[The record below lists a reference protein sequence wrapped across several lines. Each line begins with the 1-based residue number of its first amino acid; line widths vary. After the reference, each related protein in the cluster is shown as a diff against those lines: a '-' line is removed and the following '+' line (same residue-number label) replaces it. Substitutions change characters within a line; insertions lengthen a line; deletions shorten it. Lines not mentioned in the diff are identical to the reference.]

1 MISKQKEQ
9 AEIFRQLII
18 TGCMNV
24 GEAVAWAD
32 SIINMNANP
41 DEEIIAISLSS
52 SKPKVEVT
60 SLLHKVKGEYNSVD
74 VIRKSMV
81 KIQKVL
87 VKEPIR
93 GYEIA
98 KWLIQLA
105 ESGELPEK
113 EFNSEPYGILDSF
126 DLARNEIYGTE
137 QEAFSRLIIYIQE
150 QIDKISE

>member
-9 AEIFRQLII
+9 AEIFRHLLAAGFIKVEDVI
-18 TGCMNV
+18 S
-24 GEAVAWAD
+24 WAD
-32 SIINMNANP
+32 SIIVKEREP
-41 DEEIIAISLSS
+41 DFEIIEISLSS

-60 SLLHKVKGEYNSVD
+60 SLLHKVKGDYNSVD

-81 KIQKVL
+81 EIHKVL

-105 ESGELPEK
+105 ESGELPED

-126 DLARNEIYGTE
+126 DLARNKIYGTE
-137 QEAFSRLIIYIQE
+137 QEASSRLIIYLQE
-150 QIDKISE
+150 QINKISE